1 MEDTKKTIEEIT
13 TQYKYQ
19 MLVRTILDSSRL
31 DDYTNRLAVDLKN
44 DRLVL
49 DILSAI
55 EPEQYAEKI
64 KNLKA
69 NSNKNEE

>member
-31 DDYTNRLAVDLKN
+31 DDYTNRLATDLKN

-69 NSNKNEE
+69 NSNKDEE

>member
-64 KNLKA
+64 KNLRA
-69 NSNKNEE
+69 NSNKDEE

>member
-1 MEDTKKTIEEIT
+1 MEDTKKAIEEIT

-19 MLVRTILDSSRL
+19 MLVRAILDCSRL

-69 NSNKNEE
+69 NSNKNEK

>member
-19 MLVRTILDSSRL
+19 MLVRTILDSSRF

-64 KNLKA
+64 KNLRA